1 MESARKEQL
10 RADAEYMQQVSV
22 LNTLEADYMEQVGS
36 RTWVVLFWLFIWFFN
51 SLSGSAHLILYI
63 YQ

>member
-22 LNTLEADYMEQVGS
+22 LNALEADYMELVGS
-36 RTWVVLFWLFIWFFN
+36 HTWVALFWY
-51 SLSGSAHLILYI
+51 SLSGSAHLILHV

>member
-22 LNTLEADYMEQVGS
+22 LNALEADYMEQVGS
-36 RTWVVLFWLFIWFFN
+36 HT
-51 SLSGSAHLILYI
+51 
-63 YQ
+63 